1 MGYTALYR
9 KFRPQTF
16 EEVKGQDGIVTTL
29 RNQIRTGRI
38 GHAYLFCGTR
48 GTGKTSVAKLFA
60 KAVNCEHNIDADPC
74 GECES
79 CLAAASGA
87 SANIIEIDAA
97 SNNSVDD
104 VRNIREEVTYRP
116 TEGRYKVYIIDEAHM
131 LSTGAFN
138 ALLKTLEEPP
148 EYVIFILATTEA
160 AKLPVTIVSRC
171 QRYDF
176 KRINTDEIQARI
188 DELLSHEG
196 ISAEEKSVRYI
207 SRLADGSLRDALS
220 LLERCVS
227 GLRDETLTYD
237 KVLEILG
244 TVDSEGFYEMLDSIK
259 AGDVAAAIR
268 KLDDYAACG
277 KDMASFVSDF
287 TWYLRNLLIA
297 KNAEDFEDIL
307 DVSSEEAVR
316 IKEQGSRIEDA
327 VLMRYIR
334 IFSGLSG
341 RLRNS
346 ASKRVEVE
354 MALIRL
360 CRPQMDTDVSALE
373 QRISE
378 LEKAFE
384 ERRYAA
390 PAPPDRTPEQYTKKE
405 DIKPEV
411 KIIKKAPPAELVKIK
426 DKWHSIISGMPGMFR
441 NMLNGSEPEY
451 DAETGD
457 NILYIKVRSNTI
469 RDTLKQSADLNV
481 LTDALYEA
489 AGGTVETVFISGENS
504 DISSKLAGIPDIK
517 KLEEEITIPIEI
529 ID

>member
-16 EEVKGQDGIVTTL
+16 EEVKGQDSIVTTL
-29 RNQIRTGRI
+29 QNQIKTGRI

-60 KAVNCEHNIDADPC
+60 KAVNCEHNENADPC
-74 GECES
+74 GKCAS

-87 SANIIEIDAA
+87 SSNIIEIDAA

-176 KRINTDEIQARI
+176 KRISTDEIQARI
-188 DELLSHEG
+188 DELLRHEG
-196 ISAEEKSVRYI
+196 ISAEERSVRYI

-227 GLRDETLTYD
+227 GLGDETLTYD
-237 KVLEILG
+237 KVLDILG
-244 TVDSEGFYEMLDSIK
+244 TVDSEGFYEMLDAVRTGNIT
-259 AGDVAAAIR
+259 AVIR
-268 KLDDYAACG
+268 ILDDYAAGG
-277 KDMASFVSDF
+277 KDMSSFTSDF
-287 TWYLRNLLIA
+287 TWYLRNLLLA
-297 KNAEDFEDIL
+297 KNADGLEDIL
-307 DVSSEEAVR
+307 DVSSEEAER
-316 IKEQGSRIEDA
+316 IKEQGSRIEDP

-334 IFSGLSG
+334 IFSELSG
-341 RLRNS
+341 KLRNS
-346 ASKRVEVE
+346 TSKRVEVE

-360 CRPQMDTDVSALE
+360 CRPQMDVDVTALE
-373 QRISE
+373 QRIAE
-378 LEKAFE
+378 LEKAIENIKF
-384 ERRYAA
+384 
-390 PAPPDRTPEQYTKKE
+390 APPSPRDHMALPKNDEEEQ
-405 DIKPEV
+405 IPAR
-411 KIIKKAPPAELVKIK
+411 KIIKKAPPGELVKIR
-426 DKWHSIISGMPGMFR
+426 DKWHSIVSGLPAMFR
-441 NMLNGSEPEY
+441 NMLNGSEPVY
-451 DAETGD
+451 NAENGE
-457 NILYIKVRSNTI
+457 NVLYIRVRSNTV
-469 RDTLKQSADLNV
+469 RDTLKQSADLH
-481 LTDALYEA
+481 LITDAVSEA
-489 AGGTVETVFISGENS
+489 AGGIVDTVFVSAENS
-504 DISSKLAGIPDIK
+504 DISSKLERIPDIK
-517 KLEEEITIPIEI
+517 RLEEEITIPIEI
-529 ID
+529 ED